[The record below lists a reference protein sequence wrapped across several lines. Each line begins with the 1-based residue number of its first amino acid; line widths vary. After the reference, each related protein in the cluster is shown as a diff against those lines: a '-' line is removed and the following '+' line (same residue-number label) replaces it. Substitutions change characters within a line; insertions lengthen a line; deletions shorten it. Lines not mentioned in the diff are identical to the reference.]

1 MGVLPEDMHW
11 LTKKPKKI
19 KIGLQSGGGYAT
31 IIRLMIFWKLL
42 EVTTCLFG
50 RLLSV
55 RF

>member
-1 MGVLPEDMHW
+1 MGIVPADMRK

-19 KIGLQSGGGYAT
+19 KIGLQSILGCAT

-55 RF
+55 RC